1 MKSSKRIY
9 LKQNVKLEPLFN
21 QWYAWV
27 YLISPHT
34 AAMYIANLHLKIM
47 QSFIAAPQVHMSA
60 LKNPAMIGGPFI
72 HYDASR
78 AGDVR
83 ALMEKTIKEQSHML
97 QLAEAIKALEEML
110 ANEATGFSLEPLYAK
125 IPPALRGYV
134 ELVYDLNNH
143 PSARFIEG
151 LLYKSPYYNEA
162 SQSLALSLIE
172 ADDRAFVFSTPRL
185 EDPSWLHV
193 KRPFRNQAIDELFK
207 MMYVPQP
214 YDYIKELLGVADE
227 HDNLFASFF
236 TDEGLEE
243 APAYNGDSVRIRYYG
258 HACLLIETRDVC
270 VLSDPVISY
279 KYENGVTRYTYAD
292 LPDRIDYVLLTHNHQ
307 DHIMFETLLQL
318 RHKIKTIVV
327 PKNCGLGPSDP
338 SLKLALK
345 HTGFN
350 NVIEI
355 DEMENI
361 EVEGGF
367 ITSLP
372 FFGEHGDLNIRSKT
386 AYHINLQGKSIMCM
400 ADSNNIEPKLYE
412 HVNEFIKEVDA
423 VFLGMECQGAPF
435 TWLYGPLLTK
445 PLARKMDQTRRFDG
459 SNYDRGI
466 GIIDRF
472 NPKQAYVY
480 AMGQEPWLTHITSI
494 QYTDESYQIVESN
507 KFVADCRNRG
517 LTSERLFGQK
527 EIIL

>member
-1 MKSSKRIY
+1 MNSNKRIY
-9 LKQNVKLEPLFN
+9 LRQNVKLEPLFN

-27 YLISPHT
+27 YLVSPHT

-47 QSFIAAPQVHMSA
+47 HSFIAAPQVHVSA
-60 LKNPAMIGGPFI
+60 LKNPAMIGGPFM

-78 AGDVR
+78 VSDVK
-83 ALMEKTIKEQSHML
+83 ALVDKTIKEQAHML
-97 QLAEAIKALEEML
+97 QLADAIKSLEEML
-110 ANEATGFSLEPLYAK
+110 ATEATGFSLEPLYAK
-125 IPPALRGYV
+125 IPAALKGYV

-143 PSARFIEG
+143 PSIRFIEG
-151 LLYKSPYYNEA
+151 LLYRSPYYNES
-162 SQSLALSLIE
+162 SQSLALSMIE
-172 ADDRAFVFSTPRL
+172 SDDRAFVFSTPRL
-185 EDPSWLHV
+185 EDPSWLHL
-193 KRPFRNQAIDELFK
+193 KLPFRNQAIDELFK
-207 MMYVPQP
+207 MMHVPQT
-214 YDYIKELLGVADE
+214 YGYIKEALGVADE
-227 HDNLFASFF
+227 HDDLFSSFF
-236 TDEGLEE
+236 TEDGAME
-243 APAYNGDSVRIRYYG
+243 APRYDGDSVRIRYYG
-258 HACLLIETRDVC
+258 HACLLIETRDVSILC
-270 VLSDPVISY
+270 DPVISY
-279 KYENGVTRYTYAD
+279 KYENGITRFTYSD

-307 DHIMFETLLQL
+307 DHIMYESLLQL
-318 RHKIKTIVV
+318 RHKIKNIVV

-338 SLKLALK
+338 SLRLALK

-367 ITSLP
+367 ITGLP

-386 AYHINLQGKSIMCM
+386 AYYVNLLGKSIMCM

-412 HVNEFIKEVDA
+412 HISDLIGEVDA

-472 NPKQAYVY
+472 KPKQAYVY

-507 KFVADCRNRG
+507 KFVTDCKNRG
-517 LTSERLFGQK
+517 HISERLFGQK

>member
-1 MKSSKRIY
+1 MQFNQRIY
-9 LKQNVKLEPLFN
+9 LKQNVQLEPLFN

-27 YLISPHT
+27 YLLPPHT

-47 QSFIAAPQVHMSA
+47 RSFVSAPQVHVAA
-60 LKNPAMIGGPFI
+60 LKNPAMIGGPFM

-78 AGDVR
+78 VGEVQ
-83 ALMEKTIKEQSHML
+83 ALLEKTVNEQGHLL

-110 ANEATGFSLEPLYAK
+110 ANMATGFSLEPLYAD
-125 IPPALRGYV
+125 IPQALRGYV
-134 ELVYDLNNH
+134 ELVYDLNNRA
-143 PSARFIEG
+143 SARFIEG

-162 SQSLALSLIE
+162 SQSLALSLIG
-172 ADDRAFVFSTPRL
+172 ADDRAFVFSTPKL

-193 KRPFRNQAIDELFK
+193 KTPFRDQAIDELFK

-214 YDYIKELLGVADE
+214 YGYIKERLGVTDE
-227 HDNLFASFF
+227 QDDLFARFF
-236 TDEGLEE
+236 TDQGPQE
-243 APAYNGDSVRIRYYG
+243 ASAYQGDSVRIRYYG
-258 HACLLIETRDVC
+258 HACLLLETRDVH
-270 VLSDPVISY
+270 VLCDPVISY
-279 KYENGVTRYTYAD
+279 RYENGVTRYTYAD

-318 RHKIKTIVV
+318 RHKIQTIVV
-327 PKNCGLGPSDP
+327 PKSGGLGPADP
-338 SLKLALK
+338 SLRLALK
-345 HTGFN
+345 SCGFD
-350 NVIEI
+350 NVVEI
-355 DEMENI
+355 DEMEEI
-361 EVEGGF
+361 DVPGGS
-367 ITSLP
+367 ITGLP
-372 FFGEHGDLNIRSKT
+372 FFGEHGDLNIRSKM
-386 AYHINLQGKSIMCM
+386 AYHINLLGKSVMCM
-400 ADSNNIEPKLYE
+400 ADSNNIEPMLYE
-412 HVNEFIKEVDA
+412 RVKEFIKDVDV

-472 NPKQAYVY
+472 RPRHAYIY

-517 LTSERLFGQK
+517 LVSERLFGQK

>member
-1 MKSSKRIY
+1 M
-9 LKQNVKLEPLFN
+9 
-21 QWYAWV
+21 
-27 YLISPHT
+27 
-34 AAMYIANLHLKIM
+34 
-47 QSFIAAPQVHMSA
+47 
-60 LKNPAMIGGPFI
+60 
-72 HYDASR
+72 
-78 AGDVR
+78 
-83 ALMEKTIKEQSHML
+83 
-97 QLAEAIKALEEML
+97 
-110 ANEATGFSLEPLYAK
+110 
-125 IPPALRGYV
+125 
-134 ELVYDLNNH
+134 
-143 PSARFIEG
+143 
-151 LLYKSPYYNEA
+151 
-162 SQSLALSLIE
+162 IE

-367 ITSLP
+367 VTSLP

-386 AYHINLQGKSIMCM
+386 AYHINLLGKSVMCM